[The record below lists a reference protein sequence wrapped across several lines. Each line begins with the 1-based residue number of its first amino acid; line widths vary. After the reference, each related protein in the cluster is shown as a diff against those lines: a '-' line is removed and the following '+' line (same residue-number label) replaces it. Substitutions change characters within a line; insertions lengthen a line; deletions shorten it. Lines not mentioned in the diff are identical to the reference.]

1 MNSIQNRVRHVLH
14 VRKAADRAHSS
25 KGLAMRSTLASYWL
39 ASVRPAPAGRMFTKA
54 KPLNGGRT
62 VEDYWRTALQLNYLQ
77 FIARG
82 RGRR

>member
-1 MNSIQNRVRHVLH
+1 
-14 VRKAADRAHSS
+14 
-25 KGLAMRSTLASYWL
+25 MRSTLASYWL